1 MSGLGQQVSEVAT
14 KEYSF
19 EKNLEKMKSE
29 WRDLSFE
36 ITPYKESGT
45 YVLRG
50 VDEVIALLDDQIV
63 KIQAMRGSPYA
74 KA

>member
-1 MSGLGQQVSEVAT
+1 
-14 KEYSF
+14 
-19 EKNLEKMKSE
+19 MKAE

-36 ITPYKESGT
+36 ISPYKESGT

-74 KA
+74 KALESAVMEWNNKLNSDF